1 MASSDPT
8 RFGLGLPLKLA
19 VVIVAV
25 GATALVLLGLRQSR
39 LVAAREMAR
48 ARLEVRAVDEEVS
61 AIRSRIAQRVHPEIV
76 EELVSMLDEA
86 VGPIE
91 PIVVDSPRRPAEL
104 MPAGDAM

>member
-1 MASSDPT
+1 MSASDPS

-25 GATALVLLGLRQSR
+25 GAAALVLLGLRQSR

-48 ARLEVRAVDEEVS
+48 ARLEVRALDEEVS
-61 AIRSRIAQRVHPEIV
+61 AIRSRIAERVHPETV
-76 EELVSMLDEA
+76 EKLVRMLDER

-91 PIVVDSPRRPAEL
+91 PIVLDAPRSPAVRPV
-104 MPAGDAM
+104 AGDAM